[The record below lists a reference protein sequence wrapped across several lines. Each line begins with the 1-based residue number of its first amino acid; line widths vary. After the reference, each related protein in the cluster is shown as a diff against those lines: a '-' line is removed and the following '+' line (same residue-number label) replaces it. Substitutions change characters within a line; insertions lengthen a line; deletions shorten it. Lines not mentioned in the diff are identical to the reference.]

1 MLTLTHDTVNKCAPL
16 ELAAIIGNAARLKE
30 QVQTW
35 CVCVELI
42 GIHAHF
48 SASLKLLESCYPV
61 VRNAAL
67 HADLILAALYQSGS
81 VVLPSQHEFEDS
93 LDNVKAVFP
102 VLDDNLQALFMS
114 AIKPVLI
121 LGDTV
126 FDVDLPLPKRRI
138 IIEDDDRSS
147 DCIIIEDDDRSS
159 DCTDHAEPFDY
170 SGMPA
175 LLSDSEDSVDEQA
188 MSDEEGNL
196 WNAVPPLLQ
205 QAAHGSST
213 SSGSTGS
220 SDGSLSD
227 DFIDKSDPAFTF
239 LQEKVLMRFFP
250 ILCKDMFMVD

>member
-1 MLTLTHDTVNKCAPL
+1 MKSVLAPWLSDIKNAPVDTRIPQRRVLLNGIAQFPVFAVEFQSRGPPNAHAQLYPL
-16 ELAAIIGNAARLKE
+16 ACECTG
-30 QVQTW
+30 
-35 CVCVELI
+35 
-42 GIHAHF
+42 AHG
-48 SASLKLLESCYPV
+48 
-61 VRNAAL
+61 AAL
-67 HADLILAALYQSGS
+67 SDSQADFRRLGKVHSHIHTDVY
-81 VVLPSQHEFEDS
+81 E
-93 LDNVKAVFP
+93 K
-102 VLDDNLQALFMS
+102 DDC
-114 AIKPVLI
+114 
-121 LGDTV
+121 
-126 FDVDLPLPKRRI
+126 LPLPKRR
-138 IIEDDDRSS
+138 
-147 DCIIIEDDDRSS
+147 IIIEDDDRSS

-250 ILCKDMFMVD
+250 ILCKDMLIVD